1 MGIVSNRLNARSRQG
16 AGPSLDVDRRND
28 LMTGESEQKKDGL
41 AARAEQLSPRRLTI
55 LTGLFVAA
63 LATLIFIQLR
73 SETDSRKTET
83 ALRVASAAS
92 DCAAAANVASMTGS
106 SSRKALADCHP
117 GGRAAVFLLS
127 GTGDIRAAA
136 GATDRIALDPAV
148 VASLRLD
155 ARGAGVIDL
164 STGLAAAAWRPLD
177 NGEAVIV
184 AAPAADI
191 FARTPVS
198 ISYALILAA
207 IMLVIGALLAAF
219 LRQSRA
225 AAEAAGAVRALERHS
240 EALIGGRCSPWHF
253 DPKARTVT
261 IARALLEPLGLGA
274 RDRVF
279 TLRELSA
286 LVHPDDL
293 RTALAIVTGDTSG
306 VHEGSVR
313 LREPGGRWSQLYL
326 RTAEDATRFRRSG
339 MAFDLNGA
347 KAQPP
352 GAALAEAR
360 LKDAIECISEAFVL
374 WDAHGR
380 LAVWNRRF
388 ASLFRFPER
397 TLKAGLSP
405 DEVATIARARGDIVT
420 QYFAPDA
427 AAGEQ
432 SLEIALPGNRWFQVS
447 RRRTSEGGLVCVA
460 SNVTDMKRRALA
472 QKKKERELKLA
483 VEDLEDSQSAL
494 SETMQKYEIEKRRAE
509 DASRSKSEFLANMSH
524 ELRTP
529 LNAINGFSEIM
540 QSELYGPIGDAK
552 YKEYIDDI
560 LSSGKH
566 LLELIDDILDMS
578 KIEAGKLE
586 LEPRRIELEKTLSE
600 CVRLVAKRAS
610 DAGVKLTASIG
621 HAPAVWA
628 DARAVKQVALNLLS
642 NAIKFTG
649 TGGEI
654 AVTAEADLDGV
665 TVIVADSGAGM
676 DRAQLDRLGAP
687 FARGPDHYSKD
698 PSGAGL
704 GLALSKSLMELQGG
718 ILALASQPGKGT
730 VACATFPRRKDAK
743 VRLPQFMRG
752 EARIL
757 TSPLR
762 SDPHHPA
769 TEAAE

>member
-1 MGIVSNRLNARSRQG
+1 M
-16 AGPSLDVDRRND
+16 AGD
-28 LMTGESEQKKDGL
+28 SEQKKDAL
-41 AARAEQLSPRRLTI
+41 AAKAEALSPRRLSI

-63 LATLIFIQLR
+63 LATLIFLQLQ
-73 SETDSRKTET
+73 SETQSRKTET

-92 DCAAAANVASMTGS
+92 DCAASANVAALTGS
-106 SSRKALADCHP
+106 STRKALAECNP
-117 GGRAAVFLLS
+117 GGRAAVFLLAEK
-127 GTGDIRAAA
+127 GDIRAAA
-136 GATDRIALDPAV
+136 GATDRVILDPAV
-148 VASLRLD
+148 VASLSLD
-155 ARGAGVIDL
+155 QRGESVLELAG
-164 STGLAAAAWRPLD
+164 GKAAAAWRPLD
-177 NGEAVIV
+177 NGEAVLV

-191 FARTPVS
+191 YARTPVW
-198 ISYALILAA
+198 ISYALILVA
-207 IMLVIGALLAAF
+207 ISIAIGSLLAAF
-219 LRQSRA
+219 LRQSRI
-225 AAEAAGAVRALERHS
+225 AAEAAGAVRALERHG
-240 EALIGGRCSPWHF
+240 EALSAGRCSPWQF
-253 DPKARTVT
+253 DPRARTVT
-261 IARALLEPLGLGA
+261 IARALLEPMGLGA

-279 TLRELSA
+279 SLRELSA
-286 LVHPDDL
+286 LVHPEDL
-293 RTALAIVTGDTSG
+293 RTALAIITGDTSG
-306 VHEGSVR
+306 VHEGRVR
-313 LREPGGRWSQLYL
+313 LREPGGGWSNIYL
-326 RTAEDATRFRRSG
+326 RTSEDATRFRRAG
-339 MAFDLNGA
+339 VAFDLSGA

-352 GAALAEAR
+352 GAALADAR
-360 LKDAIECISEAFVL
+360 LKDAIESISEAFVL
-374 WDAHGR
+374 WDAQGK

-397 TLKAGLSP
+397 GLKPGLTP
-405 DEVATIARARGDIVT
+405 QEVATIARARGDIVV

-472 QKKKERELKLA
+472 QKKKERELKLT
-483 VEDLEDSQSAL
+483 VDDLQKSQSAL
-494 SETMQKYEIEKRRAE
+494 SETMEKYELEKRRAE

-540 QSELYGPIGDAK
+540 QSELYGPLGDPK
-552 YKEYIDDI
+552 YKEYVDDI
-560 LSSGKH
+560 HSSGKH

-586 LEPRRIELEKTLSE
+586 LEPRRVELEKTLSE

-610 DAGVKLTASIG
+610 DQGVKLVASIG

-649 TGGEI
+649 AGGEI

-665 TVIVADSGAGM
+665 TVIVADSGSGM
-676 DRAQLDRLGAP
+676 NREQLDRVGAP
-687 FARGPDHYSKD
+687 FALSAEHLAKD
-698 PSGAGL
+698 RAGAGL
-704 GLALSKSLMELQGG
+704 GLALSKSLMEMQGG

-730 VACATFPRRKDAK
+730 VACATFPRRKEAK

-757 TSPLR
+757 TQPQR
-762 SDPHHPA
+762 PEPHHPA